1 MELKTK
7 ITADL
12 KTAMLARDAFTT
24 NVLRGLKSAILDEEV
39 KTGKRDEGLND
50 VEVEKILAREV
61 KKRKE
66 AASML
71 DEARAKNE
79 LKEAEVLQKYL
90 PEMVSEEDLAKLV
103 DEKVAEIGKDVKNM
117 GRIIGE
123 TKGKLGASV
132 DGALLS
138 QIVKAKL
145 Q

>member
-1 MELKTK
+1 MELKNK

-103 DEKVAEIGKDVKNM
+103 DEKVAEIGKDMKNM

-123 TKGKLGASV
+123 IKGKLGASV

>member
-103 DEKVAEIGKDVKNM
+103 DEKVAEIGKDMKNM

-123 TKGKLGASV
+123 IKGKLGASV

>member
-7 ITADL
+7 ITTDL

-123 TKGKLGASV
+123 IKGKLGASV

>member
-50 VEVEKILAREV
+50 AGVEKILAREV

-66 AASML
+66 AAGML
-71 DEARAKNE
+71 DEARAENE

-90 PEMVSEEDLAKLV
+90 PEMISEEDLAKLV
-103 DEKVAEIGKDVKNM
+103 DEKIAEIGKDMKNM

-123 TKGKLGASV
+123 IKGKLGASV

>member
-123 TKGKLGASV
+123 IKGKLGASV

>member
-103 DEKVAEIGKDVKNM
+103 DEKVAEIGKDMKNM

-123 TKGKLGASV
+123 IKGKLGARV
-132 DGALLS
+132 DGTALS

-145 Q
+145 R

>member
-123 TKGKLGASV
+123 IKGKLGARV
-132 DGALLS
+132 DGTALS

-145 Q
+145 R

>member
-1 MELKTK
+1 MELKNK
-7 ITADL
+7 ITVDL

-50 VEVEKILAREV
+50 AEVEKILAREV

-66 AASML
+66 AAGML
-71 DEARAKNE
+71 DEARAENE

-90 PEMVSEEDLAKLV
+90 PEMISEEDLAKLV
-103 DEKVAEIGKDVKNM
+103 DEKIAEIGKDMKNM

-123 TKGKLGASV
+123 IKGKLGASV

-138 QIVKAKL
+138 QVVKAKL

>member
-50 VEVEKILAREV
+50 AEVEKILAREV

-66 AASML
+66 AAGML
-71 DEARAKNE
+71 DEARAENE

-90 PEMVSEEDLAKLV
+90 PEMISEEDLAKLV
-103 DEKVAEIGKDVKNM
+103 DEKIAEIGKDMKNM

-123 TKGKLGASV
+123 IKGKLGASV

-138 QIVKAKL
+138 QVVKAKL

>member
-39 KTGKRDEGLND
+39 KSGKRDEGLTD
-50 VEVEKILAREV
+50 AEIEKILAREV

-71 DEARAKNE
+71 DEARAENE

-103 DEKVAEIGKDVKNM
+103 DEKVAEIGKDMKNM

-123 TKGKLGASV
+123 IKGKLGASV

>member
-1 MELKTK
+1 MELKNK

-24 NVLRGLKSAILDEEV
+24 NVLRGLKAAILDEEV
-39 KTGKRDEGLND
+39 KSGKRDEGLID
-50 VEVEKILAREV
+50 AEIEKILAREV

-71 DEARAKNE
+71 DEARAENE

-90 PEMVSEEDLAKLV
+90 PEMISEADLVIIV
-103 DEKVAEIGKDVKNM
+103 DEKVAEIGKDMKNM

-123 TKGKLGASV
+123 IKGKLGAGV
-132 DGALLS
+132 DGAVLS